1 MADSASESDSS
12 SIDGGPI
19 MMPPSPVT
27 REQLHKRIESLQ
39 QQNRVYKVELE
50 TYKLRVKALQE
61 ENRHLR
67 QASVNIQA
75 KAEQEEEFISNTLLK
90 KIQALKKEKETLA
103 HHYEQEEEC
112 LTNDLSRKLNQL
124 RAEKCKLEQTLEQ
137 EQECLV
143 NKLMRKIE
151 KLEAETVAKQTNLEQ
166 LRREKVE
173 LENTLEQEQE
183 ALVNRLW
190 KRMDK
195 LEAEKRNLQNK
206 VELGYGL
213 PPGASGNNSVGIPG
227 AFLRNETSSVPLSL
241 QHPNSQSGQLP
252 PRPGSDVNDNKGTMS
267 LGSESRGSA
276 LETDVITLSSNV
288 QHLRNE
294 VDRLKAQLNIAQQQH
309 ADKMAQFAMEERTI
323 RDENLRLQRRLQL
336 EMERREALCRHLS
349 ESESS
354 LEMED
359 ERHFHESL
367 VAQSSPAAGNT
378 GSGMMGSHAGILPIP
393 SSSAGAPGVV
403 PSSALPIRPRQALVQ
418 DLLSCLHLDQ
428 GLQLSCGGSASRDV
442 IMSPPSPVSRCHMCN
457 GHGFLV
463 GGNQGGPLVVTTSQ
477 SSGPFSNVVSSSSP
491 PIRHSSRERFA
502 RPAPPSNDRPQ
513 EPRTPG
519 DSNMSSPAPSPSPLE
534 VVMSPNAAPSPSPS
548 PMDISKT

>member
-103 HHYEQEEEC
+103 ITMSRKKEC
-112 LTNDLSRKLNQL
+112 LTNDLSRKAQSD
-124 RAEKCKLEQTLEQ
+124 CCQ
-137 EQECLV
+137 
-143 NKLMRKIE
+143 
-151 KLEAETVAKQTNLEQ
+151 QTNLEQ

-206 VELGYGL
+206 AY
-213 PPGASGNNSVGIPG
+213 SIQI
-227 AFLRNETSSVPLSL
+227 LSRAAT
-241 QHPNSQSGQLP
+241 

-336 EMERREALCRHLS
+336 EMERREACV
-349 ESESS
+349 
-354 LEMED
+354 D
-359 ERHFHESL
+359 ICQN
-367 VAQSSPAAGNT
+367 QSPVWKWKMNAIFTNLLLLT
-378 GSGMMGSHAGILPIP
+378 CCWKHWSGMMGSHAGILPIP

-463 GGNQGGPLVVTTSQ
+463 GGNQVG
-477 SSGPFSNVVSSSSP
+477 NVLLDLLHLP
-491 PIRHSSRERFA
+491 TIALR
-502 RPAPPSNDRPQ
+502 
-513 EPRTPG
+513 PRTPG

-534 VVMSPNAAPSPSPS
+534 VVMSP
-548 PMDISKT
+548 MLLHHRLLRQWISRRLKNYVRCY